1 MVQIEINNE
10 EKADS
15 FDWTFLKNSF
25 NRDGVILTR
34 NFFLKERIDSLKKS
48 LIEVKL
54 GKYKSG
60 LLPDKIKYQDDK
72 EKNCRVFHSACNVWK
87 SDSEIKTFL
96 LHSRLGFFASRLMG
110 WDSCRINQDTFFV
123 SNLV

>member
-1 MVQIEINNE
+1 M
-10 EKADS
+10 
-15 FDWTFLKNSF
+15 
-25 NRDGVILTR
+25 
-34 NFFLKERIDSLKKS
+34 KKS

-87 SDSEIKTFL
+87 SDSEIKTFITFET
-96 LHSRLGFFASRLMG
+96 RFFASRLMG

>member
-1 MVQIEINNE
+1 MGQILVQIEINNE

-25 NRDGVILTR
+25 NRGWS
-34 NFFLKERIDSLKKS
+34 NFNEKFFLKERIDSLKKS

-72 EKNCRVFHSACNVWK
+72 DKNCRVFHSACNVWK
-87 SDSEIKTFL
+87 SDSEIKNFL
-96 LHSRLGFFASRLMG
+96 LHSRLGFLR
-110 WDSCRINQDTFFV
+110 V
-123 SNLV
+123 V